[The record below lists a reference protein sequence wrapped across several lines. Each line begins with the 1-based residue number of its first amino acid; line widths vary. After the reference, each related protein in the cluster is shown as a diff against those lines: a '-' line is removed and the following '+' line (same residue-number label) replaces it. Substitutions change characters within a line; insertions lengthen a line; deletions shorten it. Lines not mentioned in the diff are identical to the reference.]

1 MSMFKSGQVL
11 KVKVES
17 APGEYGFGRAT
28 IVDRAGKNLLVDIR
42 TSKDGHRQLG
52 RGTRIW
58 FVNDSPRLTF
68 NGMWS
73 SQVVG
78 TQIVKGRTVLVC
90 TYPRLEPLSQRRTAM
105 RVHVEVPVTIS
116 LDIGGKEKQEFKTVD
131 LCKSGSAIETSRL
144 DNEDLKV
151 GQEIGATL
159 HSQDGD
165 INLTARIIRVE
176 HNWLANKTTI
186 ALEFVALSQESSDIL
201 DRLLLKLGGRPRST
215 ELERLAGNVSNL
227 EGMKAWIQQ
236 VKKDG
241 AEDDAEDADYED
253 DEPREQSLESQQID
267 PSQIEEIS

>member
-28 IVDRAGKNLLVDIR
+28 IIDRAGKNLLVDIR
-42 TSKDGHRQLG
+42 TSKDGHRQPG

-90 TYPRLEPLSQRRTAM
+90 SYPKLEPLSQRRTAI
-105 RVHVEVPVTIS
+105 RVHIEVPVTIS

-144 DNEDLKV
+144 DNEDLQV

-159 HSQDGD
+159 HSRDGD
-165 INLTARIIRVE
+165 IKLTARIIRVE

-186 ALEFVALSQESSDIL
+186 ALEFVALSRESSDIL
-201 DRLLLKLGGRPRST
+201 DRLLLKLGGKPRST

-236 VKKDG
+236 VRKDG
-241 AEDDAEDADYED
+241 AEDAEYADED
-253 DEPREQSLESQQID
+253 ENLDREESLESQKID
-267 PSQIEEIS
+267 PSQIEEIT